1 VIKTLVNALKNTD
14 CEDLKSHMLLLQN
27 TWIANQQ
34 MGESEAV
41 YKLIKEFHFK
51 ESDVVCV
58 FLQTCKRSERS
69 KMLKNR

>member
-1 VIKTLVNALKNTD
+1 MVNALKNTD

-51 ESDVVCV
+51 ESDIRCCVC
-58 FLQTCKRSERS
+58 FPADMQK
-69 KMLKNR
+69 K